1 MEQPVIKEGT
11 LALIDTFAYLFR
23 SYYMSAKNK
32 PLTNDKGF
40 PTGLLTGLVGMVKK
54 FYKDRKNMPF
64 IVFALESQTKTK
76 RAEKLGEYKQN
87 RKDAPKEML
96 LQIPIALEW
105 LQKMGFT
112 CVEVNGFEAD
122 DVIASLA
129 TLSPYKTRIY
139 SKDKDFNQLLSDK
152 IALFDGKTEFL
163 AKDCVEKYGILPSQ
177 FTDYQGIVGDSSDN
191 YKGVK
196 GIGSKNAK
204 ELLQQL
210 GSLEKI
216 YENLDLAKNLLSPKM
231 YQALIQDKGSAFLSK
246 ELATLERGCIKEFD
260 FLSCAFPSENPL
272 LKIKDELKEY
282 GFIST
287 LRDLENSPTPLILE
301 NTPLLDSMPILENA
315 PILDSVPILENAPI
329 LDSVPASDNAPK
341 KSRMIVLESAAPLN
355 AFLEK
360 LKNPNARVFMRLVLN
375 KEKKVLALAFLL
387 QDQGYFLPLEEA
399 LFSPFSLEFLEN
411 AFSQML
417 QHAQIVGHDLKPL
430 LSFLKAKYQVP
441 LENIRIQDTQ
451 ILAFLKNPEKV
462 GFDEVLREYLKEELI
477 PHEKIKDFKAKAEKS
492 EQLNTEL
499 NALKRLCEYF
509 ETGGLEEGLLTL
521 ARDIETPFVKVLMDM
536 EFQGFKIDAPYF
548 KRLEQEFK
556 DELKV
561 LERQILDLIGVDFNL
576 NSPKQ
581 LGEVL
586 YEKLGLPKNKSH
598 STDEK
603 NLLKILDKHPS
614 IALILE
620 YRELNKLF
628 NTYTTPL
635 LRLKDKDDKIHT
647 TFIQTG
653 TATGR
658 LSSHS
663 PNLQNIPV
671 RSPKGL
677 LIRKGFIASS
687 KEYCLLG
694 VDYSQIE
701 LRLLAHFSQDKDLME
716 AFLKGRDIHL
726 ETSKALFGGDLA
738 KEKRSIAKSINF
750 GLVYGMGSKKLSET
764 LNIPLNEAKSYIE
777 AYFKRFPSIKDYLN
791 RMKEE
796 ILKTSKAFTLLGR
809 YRVFDFTGAND
820 YVKGNYLREGVNA
833 IFQGSASDLLKLGML
848 KVSERFKNNPSVR
861 LLLQVHDEL
870 IFEIEEKNAPEL
882 QQEIQRIL
890 NDEVYPLRVP
900 LETSAFVANRWNE
913 LKG

>member
-1 MEQPVIKEGT
+1 MEESVIKEGT

-54 FYKDRKNMPF
+54 FYKDKKNMPF

-112 CVEVNGFEAD
+112 CVEVSGFEAD

-163 AKDCVEKYGILPSQ
+163 VKDCVEKYGILPSQ

-204 ELLQQL
+204 ELLQRL

-260 FLSCAFPSENPL
+260 FSSCAFPSENPL

-287 LRDLENSPTPLILE
+287 LRDLENSPTPLILD
-301 NTPLLDSMPILENA
+301 NTPLL
-315 PILDSVPILENAPI
+315 
-329 LDSVPASDNAPK
+329 DNAPK
-341 KSRMIVLESAAPLN
+341 KSCMIVLENTVPLS

-360 LKNPNARVFMRLVLN
+360 LKNSNARIFMRLVLD
-375 KEKKVLALAFLL
+375 KEKKVLALAFLYE
-387 QDQGYFLPLEEA
+387 DQGYFLPLEEA
-399 LFSPFSLEFLEN
+399 LFSPFSLEFLQN
-411 AFSQML
+411 AFFKML
-417 QHAQIVGHDLKPL
+417 QHACIIGHDLKPL
-430 LSFLKAKYQVP
+430 LSFLKAKYQVS

-462 GFDEVLREYLKEELI
+462 GFDEVLKEYLKEEWI
-477 PHEKIKDFKAKAEKS
+477 PHEKIKDFKTKSKAGKL
-492 EQLNTEL
+492 EQLDMEL

-509 ETGGLEEGLLTL
+509 EKGGLEEGLLVL
-521 ARDIETPFVKVLMDM
+521 AREVETPFMKVLMGM

-556 DELKV
+556 NELHV
-561 LERQILDLIGVDFNL
+561 LERQILELIGADFNL

-581 LGEVL
+581 LSEIL
-586 YEKLGLPKNKSH
+586 YEKLELPQNKSH

-603 NLLKILDKHPS
+603 SLLKILDKHPS

-701 LRLLAHFSQDKDLME
+701 LRLLAHFSQDKDLMD

-726 ETSKALFGGDLA
+726 ETSKALFGEDLA

-764 LNIPLNEAKSYIE
+764 LNIPLNEAKSCIE

-809 YRVFDFTGAND
+809 YRVFDFTGTND
-820 YVKGNYLREGVNA
+820 YIKGNYLREGVNA
-833 IFQGSASDLLKLGML
+833 IFQGSTSDLLKLGML

-870 IFEIEEKNAPEL
+870 IFEIEEKNALEL

-900 LETSAFVANRWNE
+900 LETSAFIAKRWNE

>member
-54 FYKDRKNMPF
+54 FYKDKKNMPF

-76 RAEKLGEYKQN
+76 RSEKLGEYKQN

-112 CVEVNGFEAD
+112 CVEVSGFEAD

-163 AKDCVEKYGILPSQ
+163 VKDCVEKYGILPSQ

-204 ELLQQL
+204 ELLQRL

-231 YQALIQDKGSAFLSK
+231 YQALIQDKESAFLSK

-260 FLSCAFPSENPL
+260 FSSCAFPSENPL

-287 LRDLENSPTPLILE
+287 LRDLENSPTPLILD
-301 NTPLLDSMPILENA
+301 NAPLLDNT
-315 PILDSVPILENAPI
+315 
-329 LDSVPASDNAPK
+329 PALDNAPK
-341 KSRMIVLESAAPLN
+341 KSRMIVLENIAPLS

-360 LKNPNARVFMRLVLN
+360 LEKTKARIFMRLVLD

-387 QDQGYFLPLEEA
+387 EDQGYFLPLEEA
-399 LFSPFSLEFLEN
+399 LFSPFSLEFLQN
-411 AFSQML
+411 VFFKML
-417 QHAQIVGHDLKPL
+417 QHAQIIGHDLKPL
-430 LSFLKAKYQVP
+430 LSFLKAKYQVS

-462 GFDEVLREYLKEELI
+462 GFDEVLKQYLKEEWI
-477 PHEKIKDFKAKAEKS
+477 PHEKIKDFKTKSKAGKLELLS
-492 EQLNTEL
+492 VEL

-509 ETGGLEEGLLTL
+509 EKGGLEEGLLAL
-521 ARDIETPFVKVLMDM
+521 AREVETPFMKVLMGM

-556 DELKV
+556 NELHV
-561 LERQILDLIGVDFNL
+561 LERQILELIGVDFNL

-581 LGEVL
+581 LSEIL
-586 YEKLGLPKNKSH
+586 YEKLELPQNKSH

-603 NLLKILDKHPS
+603 SLLKILDKHPS

-701 LRLLAHFSQDKDLME
+701 LRLLAHFSQDKDLMD

-726 ETSKALFGGDLA
+726 ETSKALFGEDLA

-820 YVKGNYLREGVNA
+820 YIKGNYLREGVNA

-870 IFEIEEKNAPEL
+870 IFEIEEKNALEL

-900 LETSAFVANRWNE
+900 LETSAFMAKRWNE

>member
-1 MEQPVIKEGT
+1 MEEPVIKEGT

-54 FYKDRKNMPF
+54 FYKDKKNMPF

-112 CVEVNGFEAD
+112 CVEVSGFEAD

-204 ELLQQL
+204 ELLQRL

-260 FLSCAFPSENPL
+260 FSSCAFPSENPL

-287 LRDLENSPTPLILE
+287 LRDLENSPTPLILD
-301 NTPLLDSMPILENA
+301 NTPLLDNT
-315 PILDSVPILENAPI
+315 
-329 LDSVPASDNAPK
+329 PASNNAPK
-341 KSRMIVLESAAPLN
+341 KSRMIVLENTESLS

-360 LKNPNARVFMRLVLN
+360 LEKTNARIFMRLVLD

-387 QDQGYFLPLEEA
+387 EDQGYFLPLEEA
-399 LFSPFSLEFLEN
+399 LFSPFSLEFLQN
-411 AFSQML
+411 AFFKML
-417 QHAQIVGHDLKPL
+417 QHACIIGHDLKPL

-462 GFDEVLREYLKEELI
+462 GFDEVLKQYLKEEWI
-477 PHEKIKDFKAKAEKS
+477 PHEKIKDFKTKSKAGKL
-492 EQLNTEL
+492 EQLDREL

-509 ETGGLEEGLLTL
+509 EKGGLEEGLLAL
-521 ARDIETPFVKVLMDM
+521 AREVETPFMKVLMGM

-556 DELKV
+556 NELHV
-561 LERQILDLIGVDFNL
+561 LERQILELIGVDFNL

-581 LGEVL
+581 LSEIL
-586 YEKLGLPKNKSH
+586 YEKLELPKNKSH

-701 LRLLAHFSQDKDLME
+701 LRLLAHFSQDKDLMD

-726 ETSKALFGGDLA
+726 ETSKALFGEDLA

-764 LNIPLNEAKSYIE
+764 LNIPLNEAKSYTE

-820 YVKGNYLREGVNA
+820 YIKGNYLREGVNA

-870 IFEIEEKNAPEL
+870 IFEIEEKNALEL

-900 LETSAFVANRWNE
+900 LETSAFIAKRWNE

>member
-1 MEQPVIKEGT
+1 MEELKEGT

-23 SYYMSAKNK
+23 SYFMSAKNK

-76 RAEKLGEYKQN
+76 RAEKLGEYKKN

-105 LQKMGFT
+105 LQKMGFV
-112 CVEVNGFEAD
+112 CVEVSGFEAD

-204 ELLQQL
+204 ELLQRL

-231 YQALIQDKGSAFLSK
+231 YQALIQDKESAFLSK

-260 FLSCAFPSENPL
+260 FSSCAFPSENPL

-287 LRDLENSPTPLILE
+287 LRDLENSPTPLILD
-301 NTPLLDSMPILENA
+301 NTPLLENT
-315 PILDSVPILENAPI
+315 S
-329 LDSVPASDNAPK
+329 ASDNAPK
-341 KSRMIVLESAAPLN
+341 KSRMIVLENTESLS
-355 AFLEK
+355 AFLER
-360 LKNPNARVFMRLVLN
+360 LKKTNARIFMRLVLD

-387 QDQGYFLPLEEA
+387 EDQGYFLPLEEA
-399 LFSPFSLEFLEN
+399 LFSPFSLEFLQN
-411 AFSQML
+411 AFFKML
-417 QHAQIVGHDLKPL
+417 QHAQIIGHDLKPL
-430 LSFLKAKYQVP
+430 LSFLKAKYQVS

-462 GFDEVLREYLKEELI
+462 GFDEVLKQYLKEELI
-477 PHEKIKDFKAKAEKS
+477 LHEKIKDFKTKSKAEKL
-492 EQLNTEL
+492 EQLDREL
-499 NALKRLCEYF
+499 HALKRLCEYF
-509 ETGGLEEGLLTL
+509 EKGGLEEGLLAL
-521 ARDIETPFVKVLMDM
+521 AREVETPLMKVLMDM

-556 DELKV
+556 NELHV
-561 LERQILDLIGVDFNL
+561 LERQILELIGVDFNL

-581 LGEVL
+581 LSEIL
-586 YEKLGLPKNKSH
+586 YEKLELPQNKSR

-603 NLLKILDKHPS
+603 SLLKILDKHPS

-628 NTYTTPL
+628 NTYTAPL

-701 LRLLAHFSQDKDLME
+701 LRLLAHFSQDKDLMD

-726 ETSKALFGGDLA
+726 ETSKALFGEDLA

-848 KVSERFKNNPSVR
+848 KVSERFKSNPSVR

-870 IFEIEEKNAPEL
+870 IFEIEEKNALEL

-900 LETSAFVANRWNE
+900 LETSAFMAKRWNE
-913 LKG
+913 LKR

>member
-112 CVEVNGFEAD
+112 CVEISGFEAD
-122 DVIASLA
+122 DVIATLA

-152 IALFDGKTEFL
+152 IVLFDGKTEFL

-204 ELLQQL
+204 ELLQRL

-231 YQALIQDKGSAFLSK
+231 YQALIQDKASAFLSK

-287 LRDLENSPTPLILE
+287 LRDLENSPLILD
-301 NTPLLDSMPILENA
+301 NAPLLENA
-315 PILDSVPILENAPI
+315 S
-329 LDSVPASDNAPK
+329 ASDSAPK
-341 KSRMIVLESAAPLN
+341 KSCMIVLESAAPLS

-360 LKNPNARVFMRLVLN
+360 LEKTNARVFMRLVLD

-399 LFSPFSLEFLEN
+399 LFSPFSLEFLQN
-411 AFSQML
+411 AFSQIL

-430 LSFLKAKYQVP
+430 LSFLKAKYQVS

-462 GFDEVLREYLKEELI
+462 GFDEVLKEYLKEELI
-477 PHEKIKDFKAKAEKS
+477 PHEKIKDFKTKAEKLELLS
-492 EQLNTEL
+492 VEL

-509 ETGGLEEGLLTL
+509 EKGGLEENLLAL
-521 ARDIETPFVKVLMDM
+521 ARGVETPFMKVLMGM

-556 DELKV
+556 NELHV

-586 YEKLGLPKNKSH
+586 YEKLELPKNKSH

-614 IALILE
+614 IPLILE

-726 ETSKALFGGDLA
+726 ETSKVLFGEDLA

-809 YRVFDFTGAND
+809 YRVFDFNGVND

-870 IFEIEEKNAPEL
+870 IFEIEEKNALEL

>member
-1 MEQPVIKEGT
+1 MEEPVIKEGT

-54 FYKDRKNMPF
+54 FYKDKKNMPF

-112 CVEVNGFEAD
+112 CVEVSGFEAD

-216 YENLDLAKNLLSPKM
+216 YENLDLVKNLLSPKM
-231 YQALIQDKGSAFLSK
+231 YQALIQDKESAFLSK

-260 FLSCAFPSENPL
+260 FLSCTFPSENPL

-287 LRDLENSPTPLILE
+287 LRDLENSPTPLILD
-301 NTPLLDSMPILENA
+301 NAPLLE
-315 PILDSVPILENAPI
+315 
-329 LDSVPASDNAPK
+329 NAPK
-341 KSRMIVLESAAPLN
+341 KSRMIVLENTAFLS

-360 LKNPNARVFMRLVLN
+360 LKKTNARIFMRLVLD

-387 QDQGYFLPLEEA
+387 EDQGYFLPLEEA
-399 LFSPFSLEFLEN
+399 LFSPFSLEFLQN
-411 AFSQML
+411 VFSQML
-417 QHAQIVGHDLKPL
+417 QHAQIIGHDLKPL
-430 LSFLKAKYQVP
+430 LSFLKAKYQVS

-462 GFDEVLREYLKEELI
+462 GFDEVLKQYLKEEWI
-477 PHEKIKDFKAKAEKS
+477 PHEKIKDFKTKS
-492 EQLNTEL
+492 KVGKLEQLDMEL
-499 NALKRLCEYF
+499 NALRRLCEYF
-509 ETGGLEEGLLTL
+509 EKGGLEENLLAL
-521 ARDIETPFVKVLMDM
+521 AREVETPFMKVLMGM

-556 DELKV
+556 NELHV
-561 LERQILDLIGVDFNL
+561 LERQILELIGADFNL

-581 LGEVL
+581 LSEIL
-586 YEKLGLPKNKSH
+586 YEKLELPQNKSH

-603 NLLKILDKHPS
+603 SLLKILDKHPS

-701 LRLLAHFSQDKDLME
+701 LRLLAHFSQDKDLMD

-726 ETSKALFGGDLA
+726 ETSKALFGEDLA

-848 KVSERFKNNPSVR
+848 KVNERFKNNPSVR

-870 IFEIEEKNAPEL
+870 IFEIEEKNALEL

-900 LETSAFVANRWNE
+900 LETSAFIAKRWNE

>member
-105 LQKMGFT
+105 LQKMGFV
-112 CVEVNGFEAD
+112 CVEISGFEAD
-122 DVIASLA
+122 DVIATLA

-152 IALFDGKTEFL
+152 IVLFDGKTEFL
-163 AKDCVEKYGILPSQ
+163 VKDCVEKYGILPSQ

-204 ELLQQL
+204 ELLQRL

-231 YQALIQDKGSAFLSK
+231 YQALIQDKESAFLSK

-287 LRDLENSPTPLILE
+287 LRDLENSPLIV
-301 NTPLLDSMPILENA
+301 ENA
-315 PILDSVPILENAPI
+315 PILNNAPTLDSTPI
-329 LDSVPASDNAPK
+329 LDSAPK
-341 KSRMIVLESAAPLN
+341 KSHMIILENTELLSM
-355 AFLEK
+355 FLEK
-360 LKNPNARVFMRLVLN
+360 LKNPNARVFMRLVLD
-375 KEKKVLALAFLL
+375 KDKKILALAFLL

-399 LFSPFSLEFLEN
+399 LFSPFSLEFLQN

-417 QHAQIVGHDLKPL
+417 QHACIIGHDLKPL

-441 LENIRIQDTQ
+441 LENIHIQDTQ

-462 GFDEVLREYLKEELI
+462 GFDEVLREYLKEDLI
-477 PHEKIKDFKAKAEKS
+477 LHEKIKDFKTTSKAEK
-492 EQLNTEL
+492 LEL
-499 NALKRLCEYF
+499 LSVELSALKRLCEYF
-509 ETGGLEEGLLTL
+509 EKGGLEESLLAL
-521 ARDIETPFVKVLMDM
+521 AREVETPFVKVLMGM

-614 IALILE
+614 IPLILE

-701 LRLLAHFSQDKDLME
+701 LRLLAHFSQDKDLMD

-726 ETSKALFGGDLA
+726 ETSKALFGEDLA

-820 YVKGNYLREGVNA
+820 HIKGNYLREGVNA

-870 IFEIEEKNAPEL
+870 IFEIEEKNALEL

-900 LETSAFVANRWNE
+900 LETSAFVAKRWNE

>member
-1 MEQPVIKEGT
+1 MEEPVIKEGT

-76 RAEKLGEYKQN
+76 RSEKLDEYKQN

-112 CVEVNGFEAD
+112 CVEVSGFEAD

-163 AKDCVEKYGILPSQ
+163 AKDCVKKYGILPSQ

-204 ELLQQL
+204 ELLQRL

-216 YENLDLAKNLLSPKM
+216 YENLDLVKNLLSPKM
-231 YQALIQDKGSAFLSK
+231 YQALIHDKGSAFLSK

-260 FLSCAFPSENPL
+260 FSSCAFPSENPL

-287 LRDLENSPTPLILE
+287 LRDLENSPTPLILD
-301 NTPLLDSMPILENA
+301 NAPLLDNT
-315 PILDSVPILENAPI
+315 
-329 LDSVPASDNAPK
+329 PK
-341 KSRMIVLESAAPLN
+341 KSRMIVLENTVPLS
-355 AFLEK
+355 AFLER
-360 LKNPNARVFMRLVLN
+360 LKKTNARIFMRLVLD

-387 QDQGYFLPLEEA
+387 EDQGYFLPLEEA
-399 LFSPFSLEFLEN
+399 LFSPFSLEFLQN

-417 QHAQIVGHDLKPL
+417 QHAQIIGHDLKPL
-430 LSFLKAKYQVP
+430 LSFLKAKYQVS

-462 GFDEVLREYLKEELI
+462 GFDEVLKEYLKEEWI
-477 PHEKIKDFKAKAEKS
+477 PHEKIKDFKTKSKAGKL
-492 EQLNTEL
+492 EQLDMEL

-509 ETGGLEEGLLTL
+509 EKGGLEEGLLAL
-521 ARDIETPFVKVLMDM
+521 AREVETPFMKVLMGM

-548 KRLEQEFK
+548 KCLEQEFK
-556 DELKV
+556 NELHV
-561 LERQILDLIGVDFNL
+561 LERQILELIGVDFNL

-581 LGEVL
+581 LSEIL
-586 YEKLGLPKNKSH
+586 YEKLELPKNKSH

-603 NLLKILDKHPS
+603 SLLKILDKHPS

-701 LRLLAHFSQDKDLME
+701 LRLLAHFSQDKDLMD

-764 LNIPLNEAKSYIE
+764 LNIPLSEAKSYIE

-820 YVKGNYLREGVNA
+820 YIKGNYLREGVNA

-870 IFEIEEKNAPEL
+870 IFEIEEKNALEL

>member
-54 FYKDRKNMPF
+54 FYKDKKNMPF
-64 IVFALESQTKTK
+64 IVFALESQAKTK
-76 RAEKLGEYKQN
+76 RSEKLGAYKQN

-112 CVEVNGFEAD
+112 CVGVSGFEAD

-191 YKGVK
+191 YKGIK

-287 LRDLENSPTPLILE
+287 LRDLENSPLIV
-301 NTPLLDSMPILENA
+301 DNA
-315 PILDSVPILENAPI
+315 PILDNAPA
-329 LDSVPASDNAPK
+329 LDNAPT
-341 KSRMIVLESAAPLN
+341 KSSMIVLENAAPLS

-360 LKNPNARVFMRLVLN
+360 LKNPNARVFMRLVLD
-375 KEKKVLALAFLL
+375 KEKEILALAFLL
-387 QDQGYFLPLEEA
+387 QDQGYFLPLEEV
-399 LFSPFSLEFLEN
+399 LFSPFSLEFLQN
-411 AFSQML
+411 AFSQIL
-417 QHAQIVGHDLKPL
+417 QHACIIGHDLKPL
-430 LSFLKAKYQVP
+430 LSFLKAKYQVS

-462 GFDEVLREYLKEELI
+462 GFDEVLKEYLKEELI
-477 PHEKIKDFKAKAEKS
+477 PHEKIKDFKTKAEKLELLS
-492 EQLNTEL
+492 MEL

-509 ETGGLEEGLLTL
+509 EKGGLEENLLAL
-521 ARDIETPFVKVLMDM
+521 AREIETPFVKVLMGM

-556 DELKV
+556 NELHV
-561 LERQILDLIGVDFNL
+561 LERQILDSIGVDFNL

-581 LGEVL
+581 LSEIL
-586 YEKLGLPKNKSH
+586 YEKLELPKNKSH

-603 NLLKILDKHPS
+603 SLLKILDKHPS

-701 LRLLAHFSQDKDLME
+701 LRLLAHFSQDKDLMD

-726 ETSKALFGGDLA
+726 ETSKALFGEDLA

-764 LNIPLNEAKSYIE
+764 LNIPLNEAKNYIE

-820 YVKGNYLREGVNA
+820 YIKGNYLREGVNA

-870 IFEIEEKNAPEL
+870 IFEIEEKNALEL

-900 LETSAFVANRWNE
+900 LETSAFVAKRWNE

>member
-1 MEQPVIKEGT
+1 MMEQPVIKEGT

-23 SYYMSAKNK
+23 SYYMSAKTK

-112 CVEVNGFEAD
+112 CVEISGFEAD

-287 LRDLENSPTPLILE
+287 LRDLENSPKPLIL
-301 NTPLLDSMPILENA
+301 DNA
-315 PILDSVPILENAPI
+315 PTSDSVPILENAPA
-329 LDSVPASDNAPK
+329 LENAPK
-341 KSRMIVLESAAPLN
+341 KSHMIVLENTASFSM
-355 AFLEK
+355 FLEK
-360 LKNPNARVFMRLVLN
+360 LKNPNARIFMRLVLN

-399 LFSPFSLEFLEN
+399 LFSPFSLEFLQN

-430 LSFLKAKYQVP
+430 LSFLKAKYQVS

-462 GFDEVLREYLKEELI
+462 GFDEVLKEYLKEDLI
-477 PHEKIKDFKAKAEKS
+477 PHEKIKDFKTTSKAEKL
-492 EQLNTEL
+492 EQLNMEL

-509 ETGGLEEGLLTL
+509 EKGGLEEDLLTL
-521 ARDIETPFVKVLMDM
+521 ASGIETPFVKVLMGM

-581 LGEVL
+581 LSEVL

-603 NLLKILDKHPS
+603 SLLKILDKHPS
-614 IALILE
+614 IPLILE

-791 RMKEE
+791 GMKEE

-820 YVKGNYLREGVNA
+820 YIKGNYLREGVNA

-900 LETSAFVANRWNE
+900 LETSAFIAKRWNE

>member
-1 MEQPVIKEGT
+1 MEELKEGT

-105 LQKMGFT
+105 LQKMGFV
-112 CVEVNGFEAD
+112 CVEVSGFEAD

-191 YKGVK
+191 YKGIK

-204 ELLQQL
+204 ELLQRL

-231 YQALIQDKGSAFLSK
+231 YQALIQDKESAFLSK

-260 FLSCAFPSENPL
+260 FSSCAFPSENPL

-287 LRDLENSPTPLILE
+287 LRDLENSPTPLILDNAPLLE
-301 NTPLLDSMPILENA
+301 NT
-315 PILDSVPILENAPI
+315 
-329 LDSVPASDNAPK
+329 PASDNAPK
-341 KSRMIVLESAAPLN
+341 KSHMIVLENTESLS

-360 LKNPNARVFMRLVLN
+360 LKNSNARIFMRLVLD
-375 KEKKVLALAFLL
+375 KEKKVLALAFLYE
-387 QDQGYFLPLEEA
+387 DQGYFLPLEEA
-399 LFSPFSLEFLEN
+399 LFSPFSLEFLQN
-411 AFSQML
+411 AFFKML
-417 QHAQIVGHDLKPL
+417 QHAQIIGHDLKPL
-430 LSFLKAKYQVP
+430 LSFLKAKYQVS
-441 LENIRIQDTQ
+441 LEDIRIQDTQ

-462 GFDEVLREYLKEELI
+462 GFDEVLKEYLKEELI
-477 PHEKIKDFKAKAEKS
+477 LHETIKDFKTKSKAEKL
-492 EQLNTEL
+492 EQLDREL

-509 ETGGLEEGLLTL
+509 EKGGLEEGLLAL
-521 ARDIETPFVKVLMDM
+521 AREVETPFMKVLIGM
-536 EFQGFKIDAPYF
+536 EFQGFKIDVPYF

-556 DELKV
+556 NELHV
-561 LERQILDLIGVDFNL
+561 LERQILELIGVDFNL

-581 LGEVL
+581 LGEIL
-586 YEKLGLPKNKSH
+586 YEKLELPKNKSH

-701 LRLLAHFSQDKDLME
+701 LRLLAHFSQDKDLID

-726 ETSKALFGGDLA
+726 ETSKALFGEDLA

-809 YRVFDFTGAND
+809 YRVFDFTGVND

-900 LETSAFVANRWNE
+900 LETSAFVAKRWNE
-913 LKG
+913 LKD

>member
-1 MEQPVIKEGT
+1 MEEPVIKEGT

-54 FYKDRKNMPF
+54 FYKDKKNMPF

-112 CVEVNGFEAD
+112 CVEVSGFEAD

-204 ELLQQL
+204 ELLQRL

-260 FLSCAFPSENPL
+260 FSSCAFPSENPL

-301 NTPLLDSMPILENA
+301 NAPLL
-315 PILDSVPILENAPI
+315 
-329 LDSVPASDNAPK
+329 DNAPK
-341 KSRMIVLESAAPLN
+341 KSRMIVLENPAFLST
-355 AFLEK
+355 FLEK
-360 LKNPNARVFMRLVLN
+360 LKKTNARIFMRLVLD
-375 KEKKVLALAFLL
+375 KEKKVLALAFLYE
-387 QDQGYFLPLEEA
+387 DQGYFLPLEEA
-399 LFSPFSLEFLEN
+399 LFSPFSLEFLQN
-411 AFSQML
+411 AFFKML
-417 QHAQIVGHDLKPL
+417 QHAQIIGHDLKPL
-430 LSFLKAKYQVP
+430 LSFLKAKYQVS

-462 GFDEVLREYLKEELI
+462 GFDEVLKQYLKEEWI
-477 PHEKIKDFKAKAEKS
+477 PHEKIKDFKTKSKAEKL
-492 EQLNTEL
+492 EQLDMEL

-509 ETGGLEEGLLTL
+509 EKGGLEEGLLAL
-521 ARDIETPFVKVLMDM
+521 AREVETPFVKVLMGM

-556 DELKV
+556 NELHV
-561 LERQILDLIGVDFNL
+561 LEHQILDLIGVDFNL

-581 LGEVL
+581 LSEIL
-586 YEKLGLPKNKSH
+586 YEKLELPQNKSH

-603 NLLKILDKHPS
+603 SLLKILDKHPS

-701 LRLLAHFSQDKDLME
+701 LRLLAHFSQDKDLMD

-726 ETSKALFGGDLA
+726 ETSKALFGEDLA
-738 KEKRSIAKSINF
+738 KEKRSTAKSINF

-809 YRVFDFTGAND
+809 YRVFDFAGAND
-820 YVKGNYLREGVNA
+820 YIKGNYLREGVNA

-870 IFEIEEKNAPEL
+870 IFEIEEKNALEL

-900 LETSAFVANRWNE
+900 LETSAFIAKRWNE

>member
-1 MEQPVIKEGT
+1 MMEQPVIKEGT

-23 SYYMSAKNK
+23 SYYMSAKDK

-112 CVEVNGFEAD
+112 CVEISGFEAD

-163 AKDCVEKYGILPSQ
+163 VKDCVEKYGILPSQ

-204 ELLQQL
+204 ELLQRL

-231 YQALIQDKGSAFLSK
+231 YQALIQDKESAFLSK
-246 ELATLERGCIKEFD
+246 ELATLERECIKEFD

-287 LRDLENSPTPLILE
+287 LRDLENSPLIV
-301 NTPLLDSMPILENA
+301 ENA
-315 PILDSVPILENAPI
+315 PILDSVPIL
-329 LDSVPASDNAPK
+329 DSMPASDNAPK
-341 KSRMIVLESAAPLN
+341 KSRMIVLENIALLS

-360 LKNPNARVFMRLVLN
+360 LKNPNARVFMRLVLD
-375 KEKKVLALAFLL
+375 KEKKILALAFLL

-399 LFSPFSLEFLEN
+399 LFSPFSLEFLQN

-417 QHAQIVGHDLKPL
+417 QHACIIGHDLKPL
-430 LSFLKAKYQVP
+430 LSFLKAKYQVS

-462 GFDEVLREYLKEELI
+462 GFDEVLKEYLKEDLVS
-477 PHEKIKDFKAKAEKS
+477 HEKIKDFKAKAEKLELLS
-492 EQLNTEL
+492 VEL

-509 ETGGLEEGLLTL
+509 EKGGLEESLLTL
-521 ARDIETPFVKVLMDM
+521 AKEIETPFMKVLIGM

-586 YEKLGLPKNKSH
+586 YEKLELPKNKSH

-614 IALILE
+614 IPLILE

-764 LNIPLNEAKSYIE
+764 LSIPLNEAKSYIE

-870 IFEIEEKNAPEL
+870 IFEIEEKNALEL

>member
-1 MEQPVIKEGT
+1 MEEPVIKEGT

-40 PTGLLTGLVGMVKK
+40 PTGLLMGLVGMVKK
-54 FYKDRKNMPF
+54 FYRDRKNMPF

-112 CVEVNGFEAD
+112 CVEVSGFEAD

-163 AKDCVEKYGILPSQ
+163 AKDCVKKYGILPSQ

-191 YKGVK
+191 YRGVK

-204 ELLQQL
+204 ELLQRL

-216 YENLDLAKNLLSPKM
+216 YENLDLVKNLLSPKM
-231 YQALIQDKGSAFLSK
+231 YQALIQDKESAFLSK

-287 LRDLENSPTPLILE
+287 LRDLENSPTPLILD
-301 NTPLLDSMPILENA
+301 NAPLLDNTL
-315 PILDSVPILENAPI
+315 
-329 LDSVPASDNAPK
+329 ASDSAPK
-341 KSRMIVLESAAPLN
+341 KSRMIVLENTAFLS

-360 LKNPNARVFMRLVLN
+360 LKKTNARIFMRLVLD

-387 QDQGYFLPLEEA
+387 EDQGYFLPLEEA
-399 LFSPFSLEFLEN
+399 LFSPFSLEFLQN
-411 AFSQML
+411 AFFKML
-417 QHAQIVGHDLKPL
+417 QHAQIIGHDLKPL
-430 LSFLKAKYQVP
+430 LSFLKAKYQVS
-441 LENIRIQDTQ
+441 LEDIRIQDTQ

-462 GFDEVLREYLKEELI
+462 GFDEVLKEYLKEELI
-477 PHEKIKDFKAKAEKS
+477 LHEKIKDFKTKSKAEKL
-492 EQLNTEL
+492 EQLDMEL

-509 ETGGLEEGLLTL
+509 EKGGLEEGLLAL
-521 ARDIETPFVKVLMDM
+521 AREVETPFVKVLMGM

-556 DELKV
+556 NELHV
-561 LERQILDLIGVDFNL
+561 LERQILELIGVDFNL

-581 LGEVL
+581 LSEIL
-586 YEKLGLPKNKSH
+586 YEKLELPQNKSR

-603 NLLKILDKHPS
+603 SLLKILDKHPS

-701 LRLLAHFSQDKDLME
+701 LRLLAHFSQDRDLMD

-726 ETSKALFGGDLA
+726 ETSKALFGEDLA

-764 LNIPLNEAKSYIE
+764 LNIPLSEAKSYIE

-809 YRVFDFTGAND
+809 YRVFDFTGVND
-820 YVKGNYLREGVNA
+820 YIKGNYLREGVNA

-870 IFEIEEKNAPEL
+870 IFEIEEKNALEL

-900 LETSAFVANRWNE
+900 LETSAFIAKRWNE

>member
-1 MEQPVIKEGT
+1 MMEQPVIKEGT

-105 LQKMGFT
+105 LQKMGFV
-112 CVEVNGFEAD
+112 CVEVGGFEAD
-122 DVIASLA
+122 DVIATLA

-204 ELLQQL
+204 ELLQRL

-287 LRDLENSPTPLILE
+287 LRDLENSPTPLILD
-301 NTPLLDSMPILENA
+301 NTPALENA
-315 PILDSVPILENAPI
+315 S
-329 LDSVPASDNAPK
+329 ASDSAPK
-341 KSRMIVLESAAPLN
+341 KSCMIVLESAALLSM
-355 AFLEK
+355 FLEK

-399 LFSPFSLEFLEN
+399 LFSPFSSEFLQN
-411 AFSQML
+411 AFFKIL
-417 QHAQIVGHDLKPL
+417 QHAQIIGHDLKPL
-430 LSFLKAKYQVP
+430 LSFLKTKYQVS
-441 LENIRIQDTQ
+441 LENIHIQDTQ

-462 GFDEVLREYLKEELI
+462 GFDEVLREYLKEELV
-477 PHEKIKDFKAKAEKS
+477 PHEKIKDFKIKAEKLELLS
-492 EQLNTEL
+492 VEL

-509 ETGGLEEGLLTL
+509 EKGGLEEGLLAL
-521 ARDIETPFVKVLMDM
+521 AREIETPFMKVLMGM

-581 LGEVL
+581 LSEIL

-603 NLLKILDKHPS
+603 SLLKILDKHPS

-820 YVKGNYLREGVNA
+820 YIKGNYLREGVNA
-833 IFQGSASDLLKLGML
+833 IFQGSTSDLLKLGML

>member
-1 MEQPVIKEGT
+1 MEEPAIKEGT

-23 SYYMSAKNK
+23 SYYMGAKNK
-32 PLTNDKGF
+32 PLTNVKGF

-96 LQIPIALEW
+96 LQIPIALKW

-112 CVEVNGFEAD
+112 CVEVSGFEAD

-204 ELLQQL
+204 ELLQRL

-260 FLSCAFPSENPL
+260 FSSCAFPSENPL

-287 LRDLENSPTPLILE
+287 LRDLENSPTPLILDNTPLLE
-301 NTPLLDSMPILENA
+301 NTPLL
-315 PILDSVPILENAPI
+315 
-329 LDSVPASDNAPK
+329 DNAPK
-341 KSRMIVLESAAPLN
+341 KSRLIVLENTEPLS

-360 LKNPNARVFMRLVLN
+360 LEKTNARIFMRLALD
-375 KEKKVLALAFLL
+375 KEKKVLALAFLYE
-387 QDQGYFLPLEEA
+387 DQGYFLPLEEA
-399 LFSPFSLEFLEN
+399 LFSPFSLEFLQN
-411 AFSQML
+411 AFFKML
-417 QHAQIVGHDLKPL
+417 QHAQIIGHDLKPL
-430 LSFLKAKYQVP
+430 LSFLKAKYQVS

-462 GFDEVLREYLKEELI
+462 GFDEVLKEYLKEEWI
-477 PHEKIKDFKAKAEKS
+477 PHEKIKDFKTKSKAGKLELLS
-492 EQLNTEL
+492 VEL

-509 ETGGLEEGLLTL
+509 EKGGLEENLLAL
-521 ARDIETPFVKVLMDM
+521 AREVETPFMKVLMGM

-548 KRLEQEFK
+548 KHLEQEFK
-556 DELKV
+556 NELHV
-561 LERQILDLIGVDFNL
+561 LERQILELIGVDFNL

-581 LGEVL
+581 LSEIL
-586 YEKLGLPKNKSH
+586 YEKLELPKNKSH

-603 NLLKILDKHPS
+603 SLLKILDKHPS

-677 LIRKGFIASS
+677 LIRKGFISSS

-701 LRLLAHFSQDKDLME
+701 LRLLAHFSQDKDLMD

-726 ETSKALFGGDLA
+726 ETSKALFGEDLA

-764 LNIPLNEAKSYIE
+764 LNIPLSEAKSYIE

-820 YVKGNYLREGVNA
+820 YIKGNYLREGVNA

-870 IFEIEEKNAPEL
+870 IFEIEEKNALEL

-900 LETSAFVANRWNE
+900 LETSAFIAKRWNE

>member
-1 MEQPVIKEGT
+1 MEEPVIKEGT

-76 RAEKLGEYKQN
+76 RSEKLGEYKQN

-112 CVEVNGFEAD
+112 CVEVSGFEAD

-204 ELLQQL
+204 ELLQRL

-216 YENLDLAKNLLSPKM
+216 YENLDLVKNLLSPKM
-231 YQALIQDKGSAFLSK
+231 YQALIQDKESAFLSK

-287 LRDLENSPTPLILE
+287 LRDLENSPAPLISE
-301 NTPLLDSMPILENA
+301 NT
-315 PILDSVPILENAPI
+315 
-329 LDSVPASDNAPK
+329 PASDNAPK
-341 KSRMIVLESAAPLN
+341 KSRMIVLENTAPLS

-360 LKNPNARVFMRLVLN
+360 LKNSSARIFVRLVLD
-375 KEKKVLALAFLL
+375 KEKKVLALAFLFK
-387 QDQGYFLPLEEA
+387 DQGYFLPLEEA
-399 LFSPFSLEFLEN
+399 LFSPFSSEFLQN

-417 QHAQIVGHDLKPL
+417 QHAQIIGHDLKPL

-462 GFDEVLREYLKEELI
+462 GFDEALQEYLKEELI
-477 PHEKIKDFKAKAEKS
+477 LHETIKDFKTKSKAEKL
-492 EQLNTEL
+492 ERLDMEL

-509 ETGGLEEGLLTL
+509 EKGGLEEGLLAL
-521 ARDIETPFVKVLMDM
+521 AKEVETPFMKVLMGM

-556 DELKV
+556 NELHV

-581 LGEVL
+581 LSEIL
-586 YEKLGLPKNKSH
+586 YEKLELPQNKSH

-603 NLLKILDKHPS
+603 SLLKILDKHPS

-701 LRLLAHFSQDKDLME
+701 LRLLAHFSQDKDLMD

-726 ETSKALFGGDLA
+726 ETSKALFGEDLA

-833 IFQGSASDLLKLGML
+833 IFQGSTSDLLKLGML

-870 IFEIEEKNAPEL
+870 IFEIEEKNALEL

-900 LETSAFVANRWNE
+900 LETSTFIAKRWNE

>member
-1 MEQPVIKEGT
+1 MEEPVIKEGT

-112 CVEVNGFEAD
+112 CVEVSGFEAD

-163 AKDCVEKYGILPSQ
+163 VKDCVKKYGILPSQ

-204 ELLQQL
+204 ELLQRL

-231 YQALIQDKGSAFLSK
+231 YQALIQDKESAFLSK

-287 LRDLENSPTPLILE
+287 LRDLENSPTPLILD
-301 NTPLLDSMPILENA
+301 NAPLLDNTL
-315 PILDSVPILENAPI
+315 
-329 LDSVPASDNAPK
+329 ASDNAPK
-341 KSRMIVLESAAPLN
+341 KSRMIVLENTELLS

-360 LKNPNARVFMRLVLN
+360 LKKTNARIFMRLVLD

-387 QDQGYFLPLEEA
+387 EDQGYFLPLEEA

-417 QHAQIVGHDLKPL
+417 QHAQIIGHDLKPL
-430 LSFLKAKYQVP
+430 LSFLKAKYQVS
-441 LENIRIQDTQ
+441 LEDIRIQDTQ

-462 GFDEVLREYLKEELI
+462 GFDEVLKEYLKEELI
-477 PHEKIKDFKAKAEKS
+477 PHEKIKDFKTKSKAGKL
-492 EQLNTEL
+492 EQLDMEL

-509 ETGGLEEGLLTL
+509 EKGGLEEGLLAL
-521 ARDIETPFVKVLMDM
+521 AREVETPFMKVLMGM

-556 DELKV
+556 NELKV
-561 LERQILDLIGVDFNL
+561 LERQILELIGVDFNL

-586 YEKLGLPKNKSH
+586 YEKLELPKNKSH

-603 NLLKILDKHPS
+603 SLLKILDKHPS

-628 NTYTTPL
+628 NTYATPL

-671 RSPKGL
+671 RSPRGL

-726 ETSKALFGGDLA
+726 ETSKALFGEDLA
-738 KEKRSIAKSINF
+738 KKKRSIAKSINF

-764 LNIPLNEAKSYIE
+764 LNISLNEAKSYIE

-820 YVKGNYLREGVNA
+820 YIKGNYLREGVNA

-870 IFEIEEKNAPEL
+870 IFEIEEKNALEL

-900 LETSAFVANRWNE
+900 LETSAFMAKRWNE

>member
-112 CVEVNGFEAD
+112 CVEVSGFEAD

-204 ELLQQL
+204 ELLQRL

-231 YQALIQDKGSAFLSK
+231 YQALIQDKASAFLSK

-260 FLSCAFPSENPL
+260 FSSCAFPNENPL

-287 LRDLENSPTPLILE
+287 LRDLENSPLILD
-301 NTPLLDSMPILENA
+301 NAPLLDNA
-315 PILDSVPILENAPI
+315 L
-329 LDSVPASDNAPK
+329 ASDNAPK
-341 KSRMIVLESAAPLN
+341 KSRMIVLENIVLLS

-360 LKNPNARVFMRLVLN
+360 LKKTNARIFMRLVLD
-375 KEKKVLALAFLL
+375 KEKKVLALAFLYE
-387 QDQGYFLPLEEA
+387 DQGYFLPLEEA
-399 LFSPFSLEFLEN
+399 LFSPFSLEFLQN
-411 AFSQML
+411 AFFKML
-417 QHAQIVGHDLKPL
+417 QHAQIIGHDLKPL
-430 LSFLKAKYQVP
+430 LSFLKAKYRVS

-462 GFDEVLREYLKEELI
+462 GFDEVLKQYLKEEWI
-477 PHEKIKDFKAKAEKS
+477 PHEKIKDFKTKAEKLELLS
-492 EQLNTEL
+492 VEL

-509 ETGGLEEGLLTL
+509 EKGGLEEGLLAL
-521 ARDIETPFVKVLMDM
+521 AREVETPFMKVLMGM

-556 DELKV
+556 NELHV
-561 LERQILDLIGVDFNL
+561 LERQILELIGADFNL

-581 LGEVL
+581 LGEIL
-586 YEKLGLPKNKSH
+586 YERLELPKNKSH

-603 NLLKILDKHPS
+603 SLLKILDKHPS

-809 YRVFDFTGAND
+809 YRVFDFAGVND
-820 YVKGNYLREGVNA
+820 YVKGSYLREGVNA

-870 IFEIEEKNAPEL
+870 IFEIEEKNALEL

>member
-1 MEQPVIKEGT
+1 MEEPVIKEGT

-54 FYKDRKNMPF
+54 FYKDKKNMPF

-76 RAEKLGEYKQN
+76 RSEKLGEYKQN

-112 CVEVNGFEAD
+112 CVEVSGFEAD

-163 AKDCVEKYGILPSQ
+163 VKDCVEKYGILPSQ

-204 ELLQQL
+204 ELLQRL

-231 YQALIQDKGSAFLSK
+231 YQALIQDKESAFLSK

-260 FLSCAFPSENPL
+260 FSSCAFPSENPL

-287 LRDLENSPTPLILE
+287 LRDLENSPTPLILDNTPLLE
-301 NTPLLDSMPILENA
+301 NTPLL
-315 PILDSVPILENAPI
+315 
-329 LDSVPASDNAPK
+329 DNAPK
-341 KSRMIVLESAAPLN
+341 KSRLIVLENTAFLS

-360 LKNPNARVFMRLVLN
+360 LKKTNARIFMRLVLD

-387 QDQGYFLPLEEA
+387 EDQGYFLPLEEA
-399 LFSPFSLEFLEN
+399 LFSPFSLEFLQN
-411 AFSQML
+411 AFFKML
-417 QHAQIVGHDLKPL
+417 QHAQIIGHDLKPL
-430 LSFLKAKYQVP
+430 LSFLKAKYQVS

-462 GFDEVLREYLKEELI
+462 GFDEVLKQYLKEEWI
-477 PHEKIKDFKAKAEKS
+477 PHEKIKDFKTKSKAEKL
-492 EQLNTEL
+492 EQLDREL

-509 ETGGLEEGLLTL
+509 EKGGLEEGLLAL
-521 ARDIETPFVKVLMDM
+521 AREVETPFIKVLMGM

-556 DELKV
+556 NELHA
-561 LERQILDLIGVDFNL
+561 LERQILELIGVDFNL

-581 LGEVL
+581 LSEIL
-586 YEKLGLPKNKSH
+586 YEKLELPKNKSR

-603 NLLKILDKHPS
+603 SLLKILDKHPS

-701 LRLLAHFSQDKDLME
+701 LRLLAHFSQDRDLMD

-726 ETSKALFGGDLA
+726 ETSKALFGEDLA

-764 LNIPLNEAKSYIE
+764 LNIPLSEAKSYIE

-820 YVKGNYLREGVNA
+820 YIKGNYLREGVNA

-870 IFEIEEKNAPEL
+870 IFEIEEKNALEL

-900 LETSAFVANRWNE
+900 LETSAFMAKRWNK

>member
-54 FYKDRKNMPF
+54 FYKDKKNMPF

-112 CVEVNGFEAD
+112 CVEVSGFEAD

-163 AKDCVEKYGILPSQ
+163 VKDCVEKYGILPSQ

-204 ELLQQL
+204 ELLQRL

-246 ELATLERGCIKEFD
+246 ELATLERECIKEFD

-301 NTPLLDSMPILENA
+301 NAPLLENT
-315 PILDSVPILENAPI
+315 
-329 LDSVPASDNAPK
+329 PASDNAPK
-341 KSRMIVLESAAPLN
+341 KSRLIVLENTAPLS

-360 LKNPNARVFMRLVLN
+360 LEKTNARIFARLVLD

-399 LFSPFSLEFLEN
+399 LFSPFSLEFLQN
-411 AFSQML
+411 AFFKML

-430 LSFLKAKYQVP
+430 LSFLKAKYQVS

-462 GFDEVLREYLKEELI
+462 GFDEVLKEYLKEEWI
-477 PHEKIKDFKAKAEKS
+477 PHEKIKDFKTKSKAEKLELLS
-492 EQLNTEL
+492 VEL

-509 ETGGLEEGLLTL
+509 EKGGLEEGLLAL
-521 ARDIETPFVKVLMDM
+521 AREVETPFVKVLIGM

-556 DELKV
+556 NELHV
-561 LERQILDLIGVDFNL
+561 LERQILELIGVDFNL

-581 LGEVL
+581 LSEIL
-586 YEKLGLPKNKSH
+586 YEKLELPQNKSH

-603 NLLKILDKHPS
+603 SLLKILDKHPS

-671 RSPKGL
+671 RSSKGL

-701 LRLLAHFSQDKDLME
+701 LRLLAHFSQDKDLVD

-726 ETSKALFGGDLA
+726 ETSKALFGEDLA

-809 YRVFDFTGAND
+809 YRVFDFAGVND
-820 YVKGNYLREGVNA
+820 YIKGNYLREGVNA

-900 LETSAFVANRWNE
+900 LETSAFIAKRWNE

>member
-1 MEQPVIKEGT
+1 MMEQPVIKEGT

-87 RKDAPKEML
+87 RKDASKEML

-163 AKDCVEKYGILPSQ
+163 AQDCVEKYGILPSQ

-204 ELLQQL
+204 ELLQRL

-260 FLSCAFPSENPL
+260 FSSCAFPSENPL

-287 LRDLENSPTPLILE
+287 LRDLENSPLIAE
-301 NTPLLDSMPILENA
+301 NTPLLENA
-315 PILDSVPILENAPI
+315 
-329 LDSVPASDNAPK
+329 PASDNAPK
-341 KSRMIVLESAAPLN
+341 KSCMIVLENPEPLS

-360 LKNPNARVFMRLVLN
+360 LKKTNARIFARLVLD
-375 KEKKVLALAFLL
+375 KEKKVLALAFLYE
-387 QDQGYFLPLEEA
+387 DQGYFLPLEEA
-399 LFSPFSLEFLEN
+399 LFSPFSLEFLQN
-411 AFSQML
+411 AFFKML
-417 QHAQIVGHDLKPL
+417 QHAQIIGHDLKPL
-430 LSFLKAKYQVP
+430 LSFLKAKYQVS

-462 GFDEVLREYLKEELI
+462 GFDEVLKEYLKEEWI
-477 PHEKIKDFKAKAEKS
+477 PHEKIKDFKTKSKAGKL
-492 EQLNTEL
+492 EQLDMEL
-499 NALKRLCEYF
+499 HALKRLCEYF
-509 ETGGLEEGLLTL
+509 EKGGLEEGLLAL
-521 ARDIETPFVKVLMDM
+521 AREIETPFMKVLMGM

-548 KRLEQEFK
+548 KCLEQEFK
-556 DELKV
+556 NELHV
-561 LERQILDLIGVDFNL
+561 LERQILELIGVDFNL

-581 LGEVL
+581 LSEVL
-586 YEKLGLPKNKSH
+586 YEKLELPKNKSH

-603 NLLKILDKHPS
+603 SLLKILDKHPS

-726 ETSKALFGGDLA
+726 ETSKALFGEDLA

>member
-23 SYYMSAKNK
+23 SYYMSAKTK

-204 ELLQQL
+204 ELLQRL

-231 YQALIQDKGSAFLSK
+231 YQALIQDKASAFLSK

-260 FLSCAFPSENPL
+260 FLSCVFPSENPL

-287 LRDLENSPTPLILE
+287 LRDLENSPTPLIL
-301 NTPLLDSMPILENA
+301 DNA
-315 PILDSVPILENAPI
+315 PALDNASA
-329 LDSVPASDNAPK
+329 LDNAPK
-341 KSRMIVLESAAPLN
+341 KSCMIVLESTAPLS

-360 LKNPNARVFMRLVLN
+360 LEKTNARIFARLVLN
-375 KEKKVLALAFLL
+375 KEKKVLALAFLYE
-387 QDQGYFLPLEEA
+387 DQGYFLPLEEA
-399 LFSPFSLEFLEN
+399 LFSPFSLEFLQN
-411 AFSQML
+411 AFSQIL
-417 QHAQIVGHDLKPL
+417 QHAQIIGHDLKPL
-430 LSFLKAKYQVP
+430 LSFLKAKYQVS

-462 GFDEVLREYLKEELI
+462 GFDEVLREYLKEELV
-477 PHEKIKDFKAKAEKS
+477 PHEKIKDFKTKAEKLELLS
-492 EQLNTEL
+492 VEL
-499 NALKRLCEYF
+499 NALKRLYEYF
-509 ETGGLEEGLLTL
+509 EKGGLEENLLSL
-521 ARDIETPFVKVLMDM
+521 AREVETPFMKVLMGM

-556 DELKV
+556 NELHV

-586 YEKLGLPKNKSH
+586 YEKLELPKNKSR

-603 NLLKILDKHPS
+603 SLLKILDKHPS

-764 LNIPLNEAKSYIE
+764 LNISLNEAKSYIE

-809 YRVFDFTGAND
+809 YRVFDFTGVND

-870 IFEIEEKNAPEL
+870 IFEIEEKNALEL

-913 LKG
+913 LKD

>member
-1 MEQPVIKEGT
+1 MEELKEGT

-32 PLTNDKGF
+32 PLTNVKGF

-112 CVEVNGFEAD
+112 CVEVSGFEAD

-204 ELLQQL
+204 ELLQRL

-231 YQALIQDKGSAFLSK
+231 YQALIQDKESAFLSK

-260 FLSCAFPSENPL
+260 FSSCAFPGENPL

-287 LRDLENSPTPLILE
+287 LRDLENSPTPLILD
-301 NTPLLDSMPILENA
+301 NTPLLDNT
-315 PILDSVPILENAPI
+315 
-329 LDSVPASDNAPK
+329 PASDNAPK
-341 KSRMIVLESAAPLN
+341 KSRMIVLENTEPLS

-360 LKNPNARVFMRLVLN
+360 LKKTNARIFMRLVLD
-375 KEKKVLALAFLL
+375 KEKKVLALAFLYE
-387 QDQGYFLPLEEA
+387 DQGYFLPLEEA
-399 LFSPFSLEFLEN
+399 LFSPFSLEFLQN
-411 AFSQML
+411 AFFKML
-417 QHAQIVGHDLKPL
+417 QHAQIIGHDLKPL
-430 LSFLKAKYQVP
+430 LSFLKAKYQVS

-462 GFDEVLREYLKEELI
+462 GFDEVLKQYLKEEWI
-477 PHEKIKDFKAKAEKS
+477 PHEKIKDFKTKSKAGKL
-492 EQLNTEL
+492 EQLDREL

-509 ETGGLEEGLLTL
+509 EKGGLEEGLLAL
-521 ARDIETPFVKVLMDM
+521 AREVETPFMKVLMGM

-556 DELKV
+556 NELHV

-581 LGEVL
+581 LSEIL
-586 YEKLGLPKNKSH
+586 YEKLELPKNKSH

-603 NLLKILDKHPS
+603 SLLKILDKHPS

-701 LRLLAHFSQDKDLME
+701 LRLLAHFSQDKDLMD

-726 ETSKALFGGDLA
+726 ETSKALFGEDLA

-820 YVKGNYLREGVNA
+820 YIKGNYLREGVNA

-870 IFEIEEKNAPEL
+870 IFEIEEKNALEL

-900 LETSAFVANRWNE
+900 LETSAFMAKRWNE

>member
-1 MEQPVIKEGT
+1 MEEPVIKEGT

-23 SYYMSAKNK
+23 SYYMSAKKK

-54 FYKDRKNMPF
+54 FYKDKKNMPF

-76 RAEKLGEYKQN
+76 RSEKLGEYKQN

-112 CVEVNGFEAD
+112 CVEVSGFEAD

-204 ELLQQL
+204 ELLQRL
-210 GSLEKI
+210 GSLENI

-231 YQALIQDKGSAFLSK
+231 YQALIQDKASAFLSK
-246 ELATLERGCIKEFD
+246 ELATLERGCIQEFD

-287 LRDLENSPTPLILE
+287 LRDLENSPL
-301 NTPLLDSMPILENA
+301 ILENA
-315 PILDSVPILENAPI
+315 PISDNT
-329 LDSVPASDNAPK
+329 PASDNAPK
-341 KSRMIVLESAAPLN
+341 KSRLIVLENTEPLS

-360 LKNPNARVFMRLVLN
+360 LKKTNARIFMRLVLD

-387 QDQGYFLPLEEA
+387 EDQGYFLPLEEA
-399 LFSPFSLEFLEN
+399 LFSPFSLEFLQN
-411 AFSQML
+411 AFSQIL
-417 QHAQIVGHDLKPL
+417 QHAQIIGHDLKPL
-430 LSFLKAKYQVP
+430 LSFLKAKYQIS

-462 GFDEVLREYLKEELI
+462 GFDEVLKEYLKEEWI
-477 PHEKIKDFKAKAEKS
+477 PHEKIKDFKTKSKAGKL
-492 EQLNTEL
+492 EQLDMEL

-509 ETGGLEEGLLTL
+509 EKGGLEKGLLAL
-521 ARDIETPFVKVLMDM
+521 AREVETPFVKVLMGM

-548 KRLEQEFK
+548 KCLEQEFK
-556 DELKV
+556 NELHA
-561 LERQILDLIGVDFNL
+561 LERQILELIGVDFNL

-581 LGEVL
+581 LSEIL
-586 YEKLGLPKNKSH
+586 YEKLELPQNKSH

-603 NLLKILDKHPS
+603 SLLKILDKHPS

-701 LRLLAHFSQDKDLME
+701 LRLLAHFSQDKDLMD

-726 ETSKALFGGDLA
+726 ETSKALFGEDLA

-777 AYFKRFPSIKDYLN
+777 AYFKRFPSIKDCLN

-820 YVKGNYLREGVNA
+820 YIKGNYLREGVNA

-870 IFEIEEKNAPEL
+870 IFEIEEKNALEL

-900 LETSAFVANRWNE
+900 LETSAFIAKRWNE

>member
-204 ELLQQL
+204 ELLQRL

-231 YQALIQDKGSAFLSK
+231 YQALIHDKASAFLSK
-246 ELATLERGCIKEFD
+246 ELATLERECIKEFD

-287 LRDLENSPTPLILE
+287 LRDLENSPTPLIVK
-301 NTPLLDSMPILENA
+301 NVPTLENA
-315 PILDSVPILENAPI
+315 PILDST
-329 LDSVPASDNAPK
+329 SASDNAPALDSAPK
-341 KSRMIVLESAAPLN
+341 KSRMIVLESAAPLS

-360 LKNPNARVFMRLVLN
+360 LEKTNARIFARLVLN

-399 LFSPFSLEFLEN
+399 LFSPFSLEFLQN
-411 AFSQML
+411 VFSQML
-417 QHAQIVGHDLKPL
+417 QHAQIIGHDLKPL

-477 PHEKIKDFKAKAEKS
+477 PHEKIKDFKTKVEKLELLS
-492 EQLNTEL
+492 AEL

-509 ETGGLEEGLLTL
+509 EKGGLEEGLLAL
-521 ARDIETPFVKVLMDM
+521 ARGVETPFMKVLMGM

-548 KRLEQEFK
+548 KCLEQEFK
-556 DELKV
+556 NELHV

-581 LGEVL
+581 LSEIL
-586 YEKLGLPKNKSH
+586 YEKLELPQNKSR

-603 NLLKILDKHPS
+603 SLLKILDKHPS

-726 ETSKALFGGDLA
+726 ETSKALFGEDLA

-764 LNIPLNEAKSYIE
+764 LNISLNEAKSYIE

-820 YVKGNYLREGVNA
+820 YIKGNYLREGVNA

-870 IFEIEEKNAPEL
+870 IFEIEEKNALEL

>member
-191 YKGVK
+191 YKGIK

-204 ELLQQL
+204 ELLQRL

-246 ELATLERGCIKEFD
+246 ELATLERGCIQEFD

-287 LRDLENSPTPLILE
+287 LRDLENSPLIV
-301 NTPLLDSMPILENA
+301 ENA
-315 PILDSVPILENAPI
+315 PASDST
-329 LDSVPASDNAPK
+329 PASDNAPT
-341 KSRMIVLESAAPLN
+341 KSSMIVLESAEPLSM
-355 AFLEK
+355 FLEK
-360 LKNPNARVFMRLVLN
+360 LKNPNARVFARLVLN
-375 KEKKVLALAFLL
+375 KEKKVLALAFLYE
-387 QDQGYFLPLEEA
+387 DQGYFLPLEEA
-399 LFSPFSLEFLEN
+399 LFSPFSLEFLQN

-417 QHAQIVGHDLKPL
+417 QHACIIGHDLKPL
-430 LSFLKAKYQVP
+430 LSFLKAKYQVS

-462 GFDEVLREYLKEELI
+462 GFDEVLKEYLKEDLVS
-477 PHEKIKDFKAKAEKS
+477 HEKIKDFKTKSKAEKS
-492 EQLNTEL
+492 ELLSVEL
-499 NALKRLCEYF
+499 SALKRLCEYF
-509 ETGGLEEGLLTL
+509 EKGGLEEGLLAL
-521 ARDIETPFVKVLMDM
+521 ASGVETPFMKVLMDM

-556 DELKV
+556 NELHV

-576 NSPKQ
+576 SSPKQ

-603 NLLKILDKHPS
+603 SLLKILDKHPS

-620 YRELNKLF
+620 YRELSKLF

-726 ETSKALFGGDLA
+726 ETSKALFGEDLA

-764 LNIPLNEAKSYIE
+764 LNISLNEAKSYIE

-809 YRVFDFTGAND
+809 YRVFDFNGVND

>member
-1 MEQPVIKEGT
+1 MEEPVIKEGT

-54 FYKDRKNMPF
+54 FYKDKKNMPF
-64 IVFALESQTKTK
+64 IVFALESQIKTK

-112 CVEVNGFEAD
+112 CVEVSGFEAD

-204 ELLQQL
+204 ELLQRL

-231 YQALIQDKGSAFLSK
+231 YQALIQDKESAFLSK

-260 FLSCAFPSENPL
+260 FSSCAFPSENPL

-287 LRDLENSPTPLILE
+287 LRDLENSPTPLILD
-301 NTPLLDSMPILENA
+301 NTPLLDNT
-315 PILDSVPILENAPI
+315 
-329 LDSVPASDNAPK
+329 PASDNAPK
-341 KSRMIVLESAAPLN
+341 KSRLIVLENTAPLS

-360 LKNPNARVFMRLVLN
+360 LKKTNARIFMRLALD
-375 KEKKVLALAFLL
+375 KEKKVLALAFLYE
-387 QDQGYFLPLEEA
+387 DQGYFLPLEEA
-399 LFSPFSLEFLEN
+399 LFSPFSLEFLQN
-411 AFSQML
+411 AFSQIL
-417 QHAQIVGHDLKPL
+417 QHAQIIGHDLKPL
-430 LSFLKAKYQVP
+430 LSFLKAKYQVS
-441 LENIRIQDTQ
+441 LEDIRIQDTQ

-462 GFDEVLREYLKEELI
+462 GFDEVLKEYLKEELI
-477 PHEKIKDFKAKAEKS
+477 LHEKIKDFKTKSKAGKL
-492 EQLNTEL
+492 EQLDMEL

-509 ETGGLEEGLLTL
+509 EKGGLEENLLAL
-521 ARDIETPFVKVLMDM
+521 AREVETPFMKVLIGM

-556 DELKV
+556 NELHV

-581 LGEVL
+581 LSEIL
-586 YEKLGLPKNKSH
+586 YEKLELPKNKSH

-603 NLLKILDKHPS
+603 SLLKILDKHPS

-726 ETSKALFGGDLA
+726 ETSKALFGEDLA

-870 IFEIEEKNAPEL
+870 IFEIEEKNALEL

-900 LETSAFVANRWNE
+900 LETSAFIAKRWNE

>member
-54 FYKDRKNMPF
+54 FYKDKKNMPF

-76 RAEKLGEYKQN
+76 RAEKLGAYKQN
-87 RKDAPKEML
+87 RKDTPKEML

-129 TLSPYKTRIY
+129 TISPYKTRIY

-204 ELLQQL
+204 ELLQRL

-231 YQALIQDKGSAFLSK
+231 YQALIQDKESAFLSK

-260 FLSCAFPSENPL
+260 FSSCTFPSENPL

-301 NTPLLDSMPILENA
+301 NTP
-315 PILDSVPILENAPI
+315 
-329 LDSVPASDNAPK
+329 ASDNAPALDNAPT
-341 KSRMIVLESAAPLN
+341 KSRMIVLENTEPLS

-360 LKNPNARVFMRLVLN
+360 LKKTNARIFMRLVLD

-387 QDQGYFLPLEEA
+387 EDQGYFLPLEEA
-399 LFSPFSLEFLEN
+399 LFSPFSLEFLQN
-411 AFSQML
+411 AFFKML
-417 QHAQIVGHDLKPL
+417 QHAQIIGHDLKPL
-430 LSFLKAKYQVP
+430 LSFLKAKYQVS

-462 GFDEVLREYLKEELI
+462 GFDEVLKEYLKEELI
-477 PHEKIKDFKAKAEKS
+477 LHEKIKDFKTKSKAGKL
-492 EQLNTEL
+492 EQLDMEL

-509 ETGGLEEGLLTL
+509 EKGGLEEGLLAL
-521 ARDIETPFVKVLMDM
+521 AREVETPFIKVLMGM

-556 DELKV
+556 NELHV
-561 LERQILDLIGVDFNL
+561 LERQILDLIGADFNL

-581 LGEVL
+581 LSEIL
-586 YEKLGLPKNKSH
+586 YEKLELPKNKSR

-603 NLLKILDKHPS
+603 SLLKILDKHSS

-701 LRLLAHFSQDKDLME
+701 LRLLAHFSQDKDLMD

-726 ETSKALFGGDLA
+726 ETSKALFGEDLA

-820 YVKGNYLREGVNA
+820 YIKGNYLREGVNA

-870 IFEIEEKNAPEL
+870 IFEIEEKNALEL

-900 LETSAFVANRWNE
+900 LETSAFIAKRWNE

>member
-1 MEQPVIKEGT
+1 MEEPVIKEGT

-32 PLTNDKGF
+32 PLTNVKGF

-112 CVEVNGFEAD
+112 CVEVSGFEAD

-204 ELLQQL
+204 ELLQRL

-231 YQALIQDKGSAFLSK
+231 YQALIQDKESAFLSK

-260 FLSCAFPSENPL
+260 FSSCAFPSENPL

-287 LRDLENSPTPLILE
+287 LRDLENSPTPLILD
-301 NTPLLDSMPILENA
+301 NAPLLDNA
-315 PILDSVPILENAPI
+315 PAL
-329 LDSVPASDNAPK
+329 DNAPK
-341 KSRMIVLESAAPLN
+341 KSCMIVLENPEPLS

-360 LKNPNARVFMRLVLN
+360 LEKTKARIFMRLVLD
-375 KEKKVLALAFLL
+375 KEKKVLALAFLYEE
-387 QDQGYFLPLEEA
+387 QGYFLPLEEA
-399 LFSPFSLEFLEN
+399 LFSPFSLEFLQN
-411 AFSQML
+411 AFFKML
-417 QHAQIVGHDLKPL
+417 QHAQIIGHDLKPL
-430 LSFLKAKYQVP
+430 LSFLKAKYQVS

-462 GFDEVLREYLKEELI
+462 GFDEVLKQYLKEELI
-477 PHEKIKDFKAKAEKS
+477 LHEKIKDFKTKSKAGKL
-492 EQLNTEL
+492 EQLDIEL

-509 ETGGLEEGLLTL
+509 EKGGLEEGLLAL
-521 ARDIETPFVKVLMDM
+521 AREVETPFMKVLMGM

-556 DELKV
+556 NELHV

-581 LGEVL
+581 LSEVL
-586 YEKLGLPKNKSH
+586 YEKLELPKNKSH

-603 NLLKILDKHPS
+603 SLLKILDKHPS

-677 LIRKGFIASS
+677 LIRKGFISSS

-701 LRLLAHFSQDKDLME
+701 LRLLAHFSQDKDLMD

-726 ETSKALFGGDLA
+726 ETSRALFGEDLA

-820 YVKGNYLREGVNA
+820 YIKSNYLREGVNA

-861 LLLQVHDEL
+861 LILQVHDEL
-870 IFEIEEKNAPEL
+870 IFEIEEKNALEL

-900 LETSAFVANRWNE
+900 LETSAFMAKRWNE

>member
-112 CVEVNGFEAD
+112 CVEVSGFEAD

-191 YKGVK
+191 YKGIK

-287 LRDLENSPTPLILE
+287 LRDLENSPTPLIA
-301 NTPLLDSMPILENA
+301 ENA
-315 PILDSVPILENAPI
+315 PILDSMPALDNASALE
-329 LDSVPASDNAPK
+329 NAPK
-341 KSRMIVLESAAPLN
+341 KSRMIVLESVASFSM
-355 AFLEK
+355 FLEK
-360 LKNPNARVFMRLVLN
+360 LKNSNARVFMRLVLD
-375 KEKKVLALAFLL
+375 KDKKVLALAFLYE
-387 QDQGYFLPLEEA
+387 DQGYFLPLEEA
-399 LFSPFSLEFLEN
+399 LFSPFSLEFLQN

-462 GFDEVLREYLKEELI
+462 GFDEVLKEYLKEELV
-477 PHEKIKDFKAKAEKS
+477 PHEKIKDFKTTSKVGKL
-492 EQLNTEL
+492 EQLNMEL

-509 ETGGLEEGLLTL
+509 EKGGLEEGLLIL
-521 ARDIETPFVKVLMDM
+521 ARDIETPFMKVLMGM

-556 DELKV
+556 NELHV

-791 RMKEE
+791 GMKEE

-809 YRVFDFTGAND
+809 YRVFDFNGVND
-820 YVKGNYLREGVNA
+820 YIKGNYLREGVNA

-890 NDEVYPLRVP
+890 NNEVYALRVP

>member
-122 DVIASLA
+122 DVIATLA

-163 AKDCVEKYGILPSQ
+163 VKDCVEKYGILPSQ

-287 LRDLENSPTPLILE
+287 LRDLENSPLIVE
-301 NTPLLDSMPILENA
+301 NAPASDSAPILENA
-315 PILDSVPILENAPI
+315 PALE
-329 LDSVPASDNAPK
+329 NAPK
-341 KSRMIVLESAAPLN
+341 KSRMIVLENTAPFSM
-355 AFLEK
+355 FLEK
-360 LKNPNARVFMRLVLN
+360 LKNPNARVFMRLVLD

-387 QDQGYFLPLEEA
+387 EDQGYFLPLEEA

-417 QHAQIVGHDLKPL
+417 QHACIIGHDLKPL
-430 LSFLKAKYQVP
+430 LSFLKAKYQVS

-462 GFDEVLREYLKEELI
+462 GFDEVLKEYLKEDLI
-477 PHEKIKDFKAKAEKS
+477 PHEKIKDFKAKAEKLELLS
-492 EQLNTEL
+492 VEL

-509 ETGGLEEGLLTL
+509 EKGGLEEGLLIL
-521 ARDIETPFVKVLMDM
+521 ARDIETPFMKVLMGM

-586 YEKLGLPKNKSH
+586 YDKLGLPKNKSH

-614 IALILE
+614 IPLILE

-764 LNIPLNEAKSYIE
+764 LNISLNEAKSYIE

-791 RMKEE
+791 GMKEE

-809 YRVFDFTGAND
+809 YRVFDFNGVND
-820 YVKGNYLREGVNA
+820 YIKGNYLREGVNA

-870 IFEIEEKNAPEL
+870 IFEIDEKNALKL

>member
-1 MEQPVIKEGT
+1 MEQLKEGT

-40 PTGLLTGLVGMVKK
+40 PTGLLTGLVGMIKK

-76 RAEKLGEYKQN
+76 RSEKLGGYKQN

-112 CVEVNGFEAD
+112 CVEVSGFEAD

-287 LRDLENSPTPLILE
+287 LRDLENSPVPLISD
-301 NTPLLDSMPILENA
+301 NAPALENA
-315 PILDSVPILENAPI
+315 PIL
-329 LDSVPASDNAPK
+329 DNAPK
-341 KSRMIVLESAAPLN
+341 KSRMIVLESAAPLSM
-355 AFLEK
+355 FLEK
-360 LKNPNARVFMRLVLN
+360 LKNPNARVFARLVLD

-399 LFSPFSLEFLEN
+399 LFSPFSSEFLQN

-417 QHAQIVGHDLKPL
+417 QHAQIIGHDLKPL
-430 LSFLKAKYQVP
+430 LSFLKAKYQVS

-462 GFDEVLREYLKEELI
+462 GLDEALKEYLKEELI
-477 PHEKIKDFKAKAEKS
+477 LHETIKDFKTKSKAEKL
-492 EQLNTEL
+492 ERLDMEL

-509 ETGGLEEGLLTL
+509 EKGGLEENLLSL
-521 ARDIETPFVKVLMDM
+521 AKEVETPFVKVLMGM

-556 DELKV
+556 NELHV
-561 LERQILDLIGVDFNL
+561 LERQILDLIGVNFNL

-581 LGEVL
+581 LSEIL
-586 YEKLGLPKNKSH
+586 YEKLELPQNKSH

-603 NLLKILDKHPS
+603 SLLKILDKHPS

-671 RSPKGL
+671 RSSKGL

-726 ETSKALFGGDLA
+726 ETSRALFGEDLA
-738 KEKRSIAKSINF
+738 KEKRSVAKSINF

-764 LNIPLNEAKSYIE
+764 LNISLNEAKSYIE

-791 RMKEE
+791 SMKEE

-809 YRVFDFTGAND
+809 YRVFDFTGVND
-820 YVKGNYLREGVNA
+820 YIKGNYLREGVNA

-848 KVSERFKNNPSVR
+848 KVNERFKNDPSVR

-870 IFEIEEKNAPEL
+870 IFEIEEKNALEL
-882 QQEIQRIL
+882 RQEIQRIL

-900 LETSAFVANRWNE
+900 LETSAFMAKRWNE

>member
-1 MEQPVIKEGT
+1 MEQPVIREGT

-105 LQKMGFT
+105 LQKMGFV

-204 ELLQQL
+204 ELLQRL

-216 YENLDLAKNLLSPKM
+216 YENLDLAKNLLNPKM
-231 YQALIQDKGSAFLSK
+231 YQALIQEKESAFLSK
-246 ELATLERGCIKEFD
+246 ELATLERECIKEFD

-287 LRDLENSPTPLILE
+287 LRDLENSPLIV
-301 NTPLLDSMPILENA
+301 DNA
-315 PILDSVPILENAPI
+315 SAL
-329 LDSVPASDNAPK
+329 DNAPALDSTPT
-341 KSRMIVLESAAPLN
+341 KSSMIVLENVALLS

-387 QDQGYFLPLEEA
+387 QEQGYFLPLEEA

-417 QHAQIVGHDLKPL
+417 QHVQIVGHDLKPL

-462 GFDEVLREYLKEELI
+462 GFDEVLKEYLKEDLI
-477 PHEKIKDFKAKAEKS
+477 PHEKIKDFKIKAEKLELLS
-492 EQLNTEL
+492 AEL
-499 NALKRLCEYF
+499 NALKRLCEHF
-509 ETGGLEEGLLTL
+509 EKGGLEENLLAL
-521 ARDIETPFVKVLMDM
+521 AREVETPFMKVLMGM

-556 DELKV
+556 NELHL
-561 LERQILDLIGVDFNL
+561 LERQILELIGVDFNL

-581 LGEVL
+581 LSEVL
-586 YEKLGLPKNKSH
+586 YEKLELPKNKSH

-791 RMKEE
+791 GMKEE

-820 YVKGNYLREGVNA
+820 YIKGNYLREGVNA

-913 LKG
+913 LKR

>member
-54 FYKDRKNMPF
+54 FYKDKKNMPF

-76 RAEKLGEYKQN
+76 RSEKLGEYKQN
-87 RKDAPKEML
+87 RKDAPEEML

-105 LQKMGFT
+105 LQKMGFV
-112 CVEVNGFEAD
+112 CVGVSGFEAD

-210 GSLEKI
+210 GSLENI

-231 YQALIQDKGSAFLSK
+231 YQALIQDKESAFLSK
-246 ELATLERGCIKEFD
+246 ELATLERECIKEFD

-287 LRDLENSPTPLILE
+287 LRDLENSPTPLIV
-301 NTPLLDSMPILENA
+301 ENA
-315 PILDSVPILENAPI
+315 PILDSAPA
-329 LDSVPASDNAPK
+329 LDSAPK
-341 KSRMIVLESAAPLN
+341 KSRMIVLENTAPLS

-360 LKNPNARVFMRLVLN
+360 LKNPNARVFMRLVLD
-375 KEKKVLALAFLL
+375 KDKKILALAFLL

-399 LFSPFSLEFLEN
+399 LFSPFSLEFLQN
-411 AFSQML
+411 AFSQIL
-417 QHAQIVGHDLKPL
+417 QHACIIGHDLKPL
-430 LSFLKAKYQVP
+430 LSFLKAKYQVS

-462 GFDEVLREYLKEELI
+462 GFDEVLKEYLKEDLI
-477 PHEKIKDFKAKAEKS
+477 PHEKIKDFKTKAEKLELLS
-492 EQLNTEL
+492 VEL
-499 NALKRLCEYF
+499 NALKRLREYF
-509 ETGGLEEGLLTL
+509 EKGGLEESLLTL
-521 ARDIETPFVKVLMDM
+521 AKEIETPFMKVLIGM

-556 DELKV
+556 NELHV

-586 YEKLGLPKNKSH
+586 YEKLELPKNKSH

-603 NLLKILDKHPS
+603 SLLKILDKHPS

-764 LNIPLNEAKSYIE
+764 LNISLNEAKSYIE

-820 YVKGNYLREGVNA
+820 YIKGNYLREGVNA

>member
-1 MEQPVIKEGT
+1 MMEQPVIKEGT

-191 YKGVK
+191 YKGIK

-204 ELLQQL
+204 ELLQRL

-231 YQALIQDKGSAFLSK
+231 YQALIQDKASAFLSK

-260 FLSCAFPSENPL
+260 FSSCAFPSENPL

-287 LRDLENSPTPLILE
+287 LRDLENSPTPLILD
-301 NTPLLDSMPILENA
+301 NTPLLDNA
-315 PILDSVPILENAPI
+315 P
-329 LDSVPASDNAPK
+329 ASENAPK
-341 KSRMIVLESAAPLN
+341 KSCMIVLENTESLS

-360 LKNPNARVFMRLVLN
+360 LEKTNARIFMRLVLD
-375 KEKKVLALAFLL
+375 KEKKVLALAFLYE
-387 QDQGYFLPLEEA
+387 DQGYFLPLEEA
-399 LFSPFSLEFLEN
+399 LFSPFSLEFLQN
-411 AFSQML
+411 AFFKML
-417 QHAQIVGHDLKPL
+417 QHAQIIGHDLKPL
-430 LSFLKAKYQVP
+430 LSFLKAKYQVS

-462 GFDEVLREYLKEELI
+462 GFDEVLKQYLKEEWI
-477 PHEKIKDFKAKAEKS
+477 PHEKIKDFKTKSKAEKLELLS
-492 EQLNTEL
+492 VEL

-509 ETGGLEEGLLTL
+509 EKGGLEENLLAL
-521 ARDIETPFVKVLMDM
+521 AREIETPFMKVLMGM

-556 DELKV
+556 NELHV

-581 LGEVL
+581 LGEIL
-586 YEKLGLPKNKSH
+586 YEKLELPKNKSH

-603 NLLKILDKHPS
+603 SLLKILDKHPS

-671 RSPKGL
+671 RSHKGL

-809 YRVFDFTGAND
+809 YRVFDFTGTND
-820 YVKGNYLREGVNA
+820 YIKGNYLREGVNA

-870 IFEIEEKNAPEL
+870 IFEIEEKNALEL

-900 LETSAFVANRWNE
+900 LETSAFMAKRWNE
-913 LKG
+913 LKD

>member
-1 MEQPVIKEGT
+1 MEELKEGT

-54 FYKDRKNMPF
+54 FYKDKKNMPF

-105 LQKMGFT
+105 LQKMGFV
-112 CVEVNGFEAD
+112 CVEVSGFEAD

-204 ELLQQL
+204 ELLQRL

-260 FLSCAFPSENPL
+260 FSSCAFPSENPL

-287 LRDLENSPTPLILE
+287 LRDLENSPTPLILDNALLLD
-301 NTPLLDSMPILENA
+301 NTPAL
-315 PILDSVPILENAPI
+315 
-329 LDSVPASDNAPK
+329 DNAPK
-341 KSRMIVLESAAPLN
+341 KSRMIVLENTEPLS

-360 LKNPNARVFMRLVLN
+360 LEKTNARIFMRLALD

-399 LFSPFSLEFLEN
+399 LFSPFSLEFLQN
-411 AFSQML
+411 AFFKML

-430 LSFLKAKYQVP
+430 LSFLKAKYQVS

-462 GFDEVLREYLKEELI
+462 GFDEVLKEYLKEEWI
-477 PHEKIKDFKAKAEKS
+477 PHEKIKDFKTKSKAEKL
-492 EQLNTEL
+492 EQLDREL

-509 ETGGLEEGLLTL
+509 EKGGLEEGLLAL
-521 ARDIETPFVKVLMDM
+521 AREVETPFMKVLMGM

-556 DELKV
+556 NELHV

-581 LGEVL
+581 LSEIL
-586 YEKLGLPKNKSH
+586 YEKLELPKNKSH

-603 NLLKILDKHPS
+603 SLLKILDKHPS

-726 ETSKALFGGDLA
+726 ETSKALFGEDLA

-870 IFEIEEKNAPEL
+870 IFEIEEKNALEL

>member
-1 MEQPVIKEGT
+1 MEELKEGT

-105 LQKMGFT
+105 LQKMGFV
-112 CVEVNGFEAD
+112 CVEVSGFEAD

-163 AKDCVEKYGILPSQ
+163 AKDCVKKYGILPSQ

-204 ELLQQL
+204 ELLQRL

-260 FLSCAFPSENPL
+260 FSSCAFPSENPL

-287 LRDLENSPTPLILE
+287 LRDLENSPTPLISD
-301 NTPLLDSMPILENA
+301 NAPLLDNT
-315 PILDSVPILENAPI
+315 
-329 LDSVPASDNAPK
+329 PASENAPK
-341 KSRMIVLESAAPLN
+341 KSHMIVLENPASLS

-360 LKNPNARVFMRLVLN
+360 LEKTNARIFMRLVLD
-375 KEKKVLALAFLL
+375 KEKKVLALAFLYE
-387 QDQGYFLPLEEA
+387 DQGYFLPLEEA
-399 LFSPFSLEFLEN
+399 LFSPFSLEFLQN
-411 AFSQML
+411 AFFKML
-417 QHAQIVGHDLKPL
+417 QQAQIIGHDLKPL
-430 LSFLKAKYQVP
+430 LSFLKAKYQVS

-477 PHEKIKDFKAKAEKS
+477 PHEKIKDFKTKAEKLELLS
-492 EQLNTEL
+492 VEL

-509 ETGGLEEGLLTL
+509 EKGGLEEGLLAL
-521 ARDIETPFVKVLMDM
+521 AREVEAPFMKVLMGM

-556 DELKV
+556 NELHV

-603 NLLKILDKHPS
+603 SLLKILDKHPS
-614 IALILE
+614 IPLILE

-726 ETSKALFGGDLA
+726 ETSKALFGEDLA

-809 YRVFDFTGAND
+809 YRVFDFTGVND

-848 KVSERFKNNPSVR
+848 KVSERFKNNSSVR

-870 IFEIEEKNAPEL
+870 IFEIEEKNALEL
-882 QQEIQRIL
+882 QQEIQHIL

-900 LETSAFVANRWNE
+900 LETSAFMAKRWNE

>member
-1 MEQPVIKEGT
+1 MMEQPVIREGT

-54 FYKDRKNMPF
+54 FYKDKKNMPF

-163 AKDCVEKYGILPSQ
+163 AKDCVKKYGILPSQ

-204 ELLQQL
+204 ELLQRL

-260 FLSCAFPSENPL
+260 FLSCTFPSENPL

-287 LRDLENSPTPLILE
+287 LRDLENSPLIV
-301 NTPLLDSMPILENA
+301 ENA
-315 PILDSVPILENAPI
+315 PASDSM
-329 LDSVPASDNAPK
+329 PASDNAPK
-341 KSRMIVLESAAPLN
+341 KSRMIVLENTASLS

-360 LKNPNARVFMRLVLN
+360 LKNPNARIFARLVLD

-417 QHAQIVGHDLKPL
+417 QHAQIIGHDLKPL
-430 LSFLKAKYQVP
+430 LSFLKAKYQVS

-462 GFDEVLREYLKEELI
+462 GFDEVLKEYLKEELI
-477 PHEKIKDFKAKAEKS
+477 PHEKIKDFKTKSKVEKL
-492 EQLNTEL
+492 EQLSLEL

-509 ETGGLEEGLLTL
+509 EKGGLEEDLLIL
-521 ARDIETPFVKVLMDM
+521 ARDIETPFMKVLMGM

-586 YEKLGLPKNKSH
+586 YEKLELPKNKSH

-603 NLLKILDKHPS
+603 SLLKILDKHPS

-671 RSPKGL
+671 RSSKGL

-791 RMKEE
+791 GMKEE

-809 YRVFDFTGAND
+809 YRVFDFTGVND

-833 IFQGSASDLLKLGML
+833 IFQGSVSDLLKLGML

-900 LETSAFVANRWNE
+900 LETSAFIAKRWNE

>member
-23 SYYMSAKNK
+23 SYYMSAKTK

-96 LQIPIALEW
+96 LQISIALEW

-112 CVEVNGFEAD
+112 CVEVSGFEAD

-204 ELLQQL
+204 ELLQRL

-231 YQALIQDKGSAFLSK
+231 YQALIQDKESAFLSK
-246 ELATLERGCIKEFD
+246 ELATLQRGCIKEFD

-287 LRDLENSPTPLILE
+287 LRDLENSPTPLILD
-301 NTPLLDSMPILENA
+301 NTPLLENA
-315 PILDSVPILENAPI
+315 PAL
-329 LDSVPASDNAPK
+329 DNAPK
-341 KSRMIVLESAAPLN
+341 KSHLIVLENAAPLS

-360 LKNPNARVFMRLVLN
+360 LKNPNARVFMRLVLD
-375 KEKKVLALAFLL
+375 KDKKVLALAFLYE
-387 QDQGYFLPLEEA
+387 DQGYFLPLEEA
-399 LFSPFSLEFLEN
+399 LFSPFSLEFLQN
-411 AFSQML
+411 AFSQIL
-417 QHAQIVGHDLKPL
+417 QHAQIIGHDLKPL

-462 GFDEVLREYLKEELI
+462 GFDEVLKEYLKEDLI
-477 PHEKIKDFKAKAEKS
+477 PHEKIKDFKIKAEKLELLS
-492 EQLNTEL
+492 TEL

-509 ETGGLEEGLLTL
+509 EKGGLEEDLLIL
-521 ARDIETPFVKVLMDM
+521 AKEIETPFVKVLMDM

-556 DELKV
+556 NELNV

-581 LGEVL
+581 LGEIL
-586 YEKLGLPKNKSH
+586 YDKLGLPKNKSH

-701 LRLLAHFSQDKDLME
+701 LRLLAHFSQDKDLMD

-726 ETSKALFGGDLA
+726 ETSKALFGEDLA

-750 GLVYGMGSKKLSET
+750 GLVYGMGGKKLSET

-809 YRVFDFTGAND
+809 YRVFDFAGAND
-820 YVKGNYLREGVNA
+820 HIKGNYLREGVNA

-870 IFEIEEKNAPEL
+870 IFEIEEKNALKL

-900 LETSAFVANRWNE
+900 LETNAFMAKRWNE